1 MPFDSFPR
9 SASLKP
15 EPFNAHVTDLEL
27 EGLRL
32 LLRVS
37 PIGPE
42 TYENRVTDV
51 KDFTSWGITRKWL
64 EEAKETWINNYDWRK
79 TEARINSFNNY
90 TVEIEHEGFKH
101 KIHFIA
107 LLSQKQDAAPLL
119 LSHGWP
125 GSFLEFLGALDEFRN
140 KYSEKDLPF
149 NIIVPSLPGYGY
161 SNGPP
166 LDKDFKVEDASAV
179 LDKLMIGLGYGDGYI
194 AQGGDIGSF
203 ISRVLGTTSTACK
216 AVHCMLLY
224 LHTLPAMA
232 G

>member
-9 SASLKP
+9 GASLKP
-15 EPFNAHVTDLEL
+15 EPFKAQVTDLEL

-125 GSFLEFLGALDEFRN
+125 GSFLEFLGALDEFRT

-216 AVHCMLLY
+216 AVHCMLLC
-224 LHTLPAMA
+224 LHTMPTLVD
-232 G
+232 